1 MEEIPPR
8 FPEGGT
14 HVIPYE
20 TTLFVEASI
29 EEVVMT
35 FIEAIL
41 LVILVVYLFLQ
52 NARAAIIPI
61 VAVPVSLI
69 GTFAGMYLL
78 GFSINLLTLFGMVL
92 SIGIVVDDAIV
103 VLENV
108 ERIMRTEKLPPR
120 QAAIKAMEEVTG
132 PVIAIV
138 LVLCAVFI
146 PIGFMGGMTGEMY
159 KQFAITI
166 AISSSEEHTSE
177 LQSLMRN

>member
-1 MEEIPPR
+1 MEEISSR
-8 FPEGGT
+8 FPEGVT
-14 HVIPYE
+14 HVIPYD

-35 FIEAIL
+35 FIEAII

-52 NARAAIIPI
+52 NARATIIPI

-103 VLENV
+103 VLDRKSTRLNPVTNAHLVCRLLLENTNI
-108 ERIMRTEKLPPR
+108 RK
-120 QAAIKAMEEVTG
+120 
-132 PVIAIV
+132 
-138 LVLCAVFI
+138 
-146 PIGFMGGMTGEMY
+146 
-159 KQFAITI
+159 
-166 AISSSEEHTSE
+166 
-177 LQSLMRN
+177 N